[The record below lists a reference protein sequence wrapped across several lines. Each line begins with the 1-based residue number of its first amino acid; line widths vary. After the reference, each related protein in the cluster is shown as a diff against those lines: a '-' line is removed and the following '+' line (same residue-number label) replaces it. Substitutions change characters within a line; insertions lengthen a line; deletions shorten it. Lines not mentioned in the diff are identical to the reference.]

1 MLSVGNDAKAHDG
14 HSDFVREQYAALWA
28 EAGALRDDG
37 HLGSAVHMYRKAIAL
52 CPRLPDAYA
61 GLGAALARAGFLPG
75 AAAACMHAM
84 DRQVSGSRE
93 WAISAASAFDCL
105 RREECRATSYP
116 HWWSD
121 EGIKALSA
129 RVLVAIPNGDF
140 YRTDAL
146 EMRGRVLSGREA
158 GWEAAERTPAEL
170 REASGCFGAAAAVE
184 PSPEASDAFRALA
197 SRSAV
202 DEAGAAR
209 EALLRRRQHYDVPGY
224 ELMFLWLNAMLRG
237 SLAPEA
243 PWPGTVLLLA
253 GDEKGERS
261 CLLKEFLADVRA
273 PIEAALLKQGAPAQW
288 VVLHT
293 RRGLA
298 SCRIAVAGSTV
309 LHRARG
315 CAPVAVGRGVG
326 VASSSGCRREPVGRA
341 RDRGTPGLPRT
352 GEGSCV
358 NGAQGSR
365 DGDVAEG

>member
-1 MLSVGNDAKAHDG
+1 MERTREDELSARLTGPASSRRSSSSDFSPSKPASLSLSTLLKKCLRDPDSSRFPEPAQAPEKQDDQTSVLSVGNDAKAHDG

-121 EGIKALSA
+121 EGIKTLSA
-129 RVLVAIPNGDF
+129 RVLAAIPNGDF

-197 SRSAV
+197 SRSAA

-288 VVLHT
+288 VVLI
-293 RRGLA
+293 RG
-298 SCRIAVAGSTV
+298 
-309 LHRARG
+309 
-315 CAPVAVGRGVG
+315 
-326 VASSSGCRREPVGRA
+326 E
-341 RDRGTPGLPRT
+341 
-352 GEGSCV
+352 E
-358 NGAQGSR
+358 SR
-365 DGDVAEG
+365 

>member
-1 MLSVGNDAKAHDG
+1 MLV
-14 HSDFVREQYAALWA
+14 
-28 EAGALRDDG
+28 
-37 HLGSAVHMYRKAIAL
+37 SAPLSRV
-52 CPRLPDAYA
+52 
-61 GLGAALARAGFLPG
+61 AGFLPG

-129 RVLVAIPNGDF
+129 RVLAAIPNGDF

-197 SRSAV
+197 SRSAA

-209 EALLRRRQHYDVPGY
+209 EALLRRRQHMTC
-224 ELMFLWLNAMLRG
+224 LAMSSCPSG
-237 SLAPEA
+237 STPCCGARSPRRRRVQA
-243 PWPGTVLLLA
+243 
-253 GDEKGERS
+253 RS
-261 CLLKEFLADVRA
+261 CLYLPATKRA
-273 PIEAALLKQGAPAQW
+273 SGPACSRSSLRTCGRQS
-288 VVLHT
+288 
-293 RRGLA
+293 RR
-298 SCRIAVAGSTV
+298 R
-309 LHRARG
+309 
-315 CAPVAVGRGVG
+315 
-326 VASSSGCRREPVGRA
+326 SSSRERLPSGWCYI
-341 RDRGTPGLPRT
+341 RGEDSL
-352 GEGSCV
+352 
-358 NGAQGSR
+358 A
-365 DGDVAEG
+365 AELQ